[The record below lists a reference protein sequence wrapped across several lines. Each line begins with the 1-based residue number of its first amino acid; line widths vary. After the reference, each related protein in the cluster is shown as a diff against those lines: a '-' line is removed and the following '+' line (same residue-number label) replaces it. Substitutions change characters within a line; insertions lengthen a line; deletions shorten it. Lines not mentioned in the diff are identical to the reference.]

1 MHKMTSISLKIVEVV
16 ILSEN
21 CYHFVSC
28 SAWDKSCVKWDNS
41 WNSTQKMR
49 TIETTTE
56 FQRAVLEFTAWSL
69 TTLKLLL
76 SALLVVSFWPKNVL
90 SPTNSQQFFYSDLL
104 QRLEHQLFRP
114 WGDPWIIW
122 DCQCSATGVA
132 DASLLLSFST
142 QLRDFKNKRIAS
154 KCFFG
159 VLRLSLK

>member
-1 MHKMTSISLKIVEVV
+1 MIGI
-16 ILSEN
+16 
-21 CYHFVSC
+21 
-28 SAWDKSCVKWDNS
+28 
-41 WNSTQKMR
+41 
-49 TIETTTE
+49 IETTPV
-56 FQRAVLEFTAWSL
+56 FQMEVLEFTVWTS

-154 KCFFG
+154 KCTFW
-159 VLRLSLK
+159 VLLRLQFCCLHYYYSITQNFSHERNWHNTC